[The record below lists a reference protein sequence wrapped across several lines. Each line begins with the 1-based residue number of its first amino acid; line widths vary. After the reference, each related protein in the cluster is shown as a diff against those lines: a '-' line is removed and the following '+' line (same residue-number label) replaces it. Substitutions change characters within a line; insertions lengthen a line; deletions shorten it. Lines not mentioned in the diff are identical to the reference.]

1 MMAFVVRAWAM
12 ISRNR
17 GAHHLKQ
24 SFVVVHVI
32 FRHFPENDRL
42 ETILQRGEAIRQ
54 FDNPHSATRCRKR
67 RDGR

>member
-1 MMAFVVRAWAM
+1 MMAFVLRPRAM

-17 GAHHLKQ
+17 GLNLTQ
-24 SFVVVHVI
+24 SVVVVHVI

-54 FDNPHSATRCRKR
+54 FDNPHPATRCRKR